1 MLKIRSKEEKK
12 KQVTLKPSIGYK
24 WWKCFFIIIQQR
36 LDLNLRSLGQQAK
49 KYAMS
54 KRLTTINQSMFICRE
69 HNVDA
74 KYIANFKYVIIVM
87 LQ

>member
-1 MLKIRSKEEKK
+1 MVELF
-12 KQVTLKPSIGYK
+12 
-24 WWKCFFIIIQQR
+24 FFIIIQQR

-69 HNVDA
+69 HNVESVDIMIII
-74 KYIANFKYVIIVM
+74 KYHDKKIY
-87 LQ
+87 